1 LDKCPTQTWS
11 WIKCGFQFFH
21 TVIPSGADHL
31 EGDDLRPSHFIDSV
45 DIVPVMSVPFVIE
58 EDRMRAT
65 AISGIFL
72 LLAWAALA
80 QTPKRTASGVP
91 SGKAVLK
98 TYVSAWNRHDFA
110 ACDKILA
117 PDAVHEDIALGVYAQ
132 GIAQIKDFM
141 RKVIQGQPDLEW
153 RVSRFVESGPVVV
166 AEWTWTSTFTGDSP
180 TGPVKNLRVSG
191 RGVSVV
197 TTENGQIKHLTDYYD
212 LPSFFPKAPTD
223 TPKAN
228 K

>member
-1 LDKCPTQTWS
+1 
-11 WIKCGFQFFH
+11 
-21 TVIPSGADHL
+21 
-31 EGDDLRPSHFIDSV
+31 
-45 DIVPVMSVPFVIE
+45 
-58 EDRMRAT
+58 MRAT
-65 AISGIFL
+65 IVSGIFL
-72 LLAWAALA
+72 LIAIGAWA
-80 QTPKRTASGVP
+80 QPPKRMASRVR
-91 SGKAVLK
+91 SGKAVLRA
-98 TYVSAWNRHDFA
+98 YVSAWNRHDFA
-110 ACDKILA
+110 ALDEILA

-197 TTENGQIKHLTDYYD
+197 ITENGQIKHLTDYYD
-212 LPSFFPKAPTD
+212 LPSFFRKAPTD
-223 TPKAN
+223 TAKAN